1 MRKVLYH
8 VGVSLDGYIAAAD
21 GSFDWLNRT
30 TKEAEAAGEDFGM
43 KELFARIDT
52 VLMGRKTY
60 ELMLS
65 FGQPGGYPNV
75 KNVVFSST
83 LAPSKEKNVEIVRED
98 AAKYVAR
105 LKESPGRDIYL
116 CGGGGLARDLLRQGL
131 VDGIEMGIVP
141 VLVGG
146 GIPCFPAGFP
156 ETDLKLLYS
165 KQCAGGVMVLSYE
178 VAKSEQARP
187 RTVKVKT
194 TAGKAKSKSQK
205 A

>member
-8 VGVSLDGYIAAAD
+8 VGLSLDGCIASAD
-21 GSFDWLNRT
+21 GSFEWLNRT
-30 TKEAEAAGEDFGM
+30 TKEAEGTGEDFGM

-75 KNVVFSST
+75 KNVVFSKT
-83 LAPSKEKNVEIVRED
+83 LPSSQEKNVEIVRED
-98 AAKYVAR
+98 AATYVAA
-105 LKESPGRDIYL
+105 LKQGPGKDIYL
-116 CGGGGLARDLLRQGL
+116 CGGGALARDLLSHGL
-131 VDGIEMGIVP
+131 VDQIEMGVVP

-156 ETDLKLLYS
+156 ETDLKLLHS

-178 VAKSEQARP
+178 VVKAGKAQPKATKSA
-187 RTVKVKT
+187 
-194 TAGKAKSKSQK
+194 AGKAKSKS
-205 A
+205 